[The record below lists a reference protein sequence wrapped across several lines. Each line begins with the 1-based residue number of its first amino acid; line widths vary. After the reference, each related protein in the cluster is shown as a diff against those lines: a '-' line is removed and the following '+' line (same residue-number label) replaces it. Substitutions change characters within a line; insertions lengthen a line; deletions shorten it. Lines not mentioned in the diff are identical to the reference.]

1 MKTKCKVLVM
11 LFLFTM
17 GCVSDV
23 SAQQPKYEIESLRG
37 LKGVSVE
44 IEKLSF
50 NIEKDGLKRE
60 QIKTDVELKLR
71 LAGIKVVTEEES
83 INEPGQPY
91 LFVNVNSNK
100 SELGFYSFSITIE
113 LNQLVLL
120 IRDLDT
126 IFTAC
131 TWSTKTVGFAGVEKV
146 GQIRDYIKD
155 DVDLFINDYLFVNP
169 K

>member
-1 MKTKCKVLVM
+1 MNTKCKVLVII
-11 LFLFTM
+11 FLFTM
-17 GCVSDV
+17 VCASDV
-23 SAQQPKYEIESLRG
+23 SAQELGYQIESLRG
-37 LKGVSVE
+37 IKGVNVL
-44 IEKLSF
+44 IELL
-50 NIEKDGLKRE
+50 NPDIEKDGLKKE

-71 LAGIKVVTEEES
+71 LAGIKVLNEEELL
-83 INEPGQPY
+83 NEPGQPY
-91 LFVNVNSNK
+91 LHVNVNSNK